1 MNYEGTVHECSLV
14 FTYLRREFM
23 NIAQKPVSSFIAA
36 IIIFIFASLSY
47 ADQAAVPIYV
57 AISKGTILTIK
68 EPSKRVSISNPNIAE
83 LNLISPTE
91 LLINGK
97 KVGNTTLIVWD
108 KQGKTTF
115 FDVMVTGDIN
125 QLQDQIKEIAPNDD
139 ISADMAVDTIV
150 LSGHAK
156 NQQTIDRVVKLAQ
169 AYAVA
174 SDIKTT
180 TTYSGGVATE
190 KSESSGKVINQIII
204 EEAQQVMLEVKV
216 AQIDKTKLKE
226 LGMSWLV
233 KGGSAEG
240 FSNLIGAP
248 QSGGTASSGGTTLQE
263 FGGGK
268 GIAGNAAGIGS
279 FDPLDPFQLGVS
291 YFPAGI
297 GVILNALSQKGYGR
311 VLAEPNL
318 LVRSGEIGKFHVG
331 TRVPIQTV
339 TGAAGN
345 QTVGIT
351 YEDVGIRLNFKPEV
365 LETGVIRI
373 NIDPAEVSAIT
384 SFLTFQGVVAPQID
398 TRTVNTSVDLKEGES
413 LILAGLLSDE
423 MKKNIQKVPILGDIP
438 ILGALFRSSRDE
450 LTQKEL
456 AFFITP
462 RLVKPMPPGQK
473 PALPTD
479 KTLTPEEEREFN
491 WIPLS
496 SK

>member
-1 MNYEGTVHECSLV
+1 
-14 FTYLRREFM
+14 M
-23 NIAQKPVSSFIAA
+23 NIKQKTVSNLIAA
-36 IIIFIFASLSY
+36 IMIFIFAPLSY
-47 ADQAAVPIYV
+47 AAQAAVPIYV
-57 AISKGTILTIK
+57 AVSKGSILTIK
-68 EPSKRVSISNPNIAE
+68 EPSKRVSISNPDIAE

-97 KVGNTTLIVWD
+97 KVGNTSLIVWD
-108 KQGKTTF
+108 AQGKTTF

-125 QLQDQIKEIAPNDD
+125 QLQDQIKEVAPNDE
-139 ISADMAVDTIV
+139 ISAEMAVDTIV
-150 LSGHAK
+150 LSGRAK
-156 NQQTIDRVVKLAQ
+156 NQQTIDRVVRLAQ

-174 SDIKTT
+174 SEIRTT

-190 KSESSGKVINQIII
+190 KSESTGKVINQIII

-216 AQIDKTKLKE
+216 AQIDKTKLKD
-226 LGMSWLV
+226 LGLSWLV
-233 KGGSAEG
+233 KGHTAEG

-248 QSGGTASSGGTTLQE
+248 QSGGTTSSGGTTVQQ
-263 FGGGK
+263 FGGGE
-268 GIAGNAAGIGS
+268 GIAGSAAGLGS

-291 YFPAGI
+291 YFPSGI
-297 GVILNALSQKGYGR
+297 GVVLKALSEKGYGK

-318 LVRSGEIGKFHVG
+318 LVRSGETGKFHVG

-339 TGAAGN
+339 TGTGGSAS
-345 QTVGIT
+345 VGIT

-373 NIDPAEVSAIT
+373 KIDPAEVSAI
-384 SFLTFQGVVAPQID
+384 SRFLTFQGIVAPEID

-413 LILAGLLSDE
+413 LILAGLLSEE
-423 MKKNIQKVPILGDIP
+423 MKKNIQKVPLLGDIP

-450 LTQKEL
+450 INEKEL

-479 KTLTPEEEREFN
+479 KALTPEQEREFN
-491 WIPLS
+491 WIPTAPGS
-496 SK
+496 